1 MSDIPTIA
9 YGRVLAPRSF
19 VEERLRVLADK
30 AGGRASLQRILTR
43 CDAAPR
49 RALELAIRRSRFE
62 NILASV
68 GESLVGIAVLVGAFW
83 LLDGR
88 SAAPGD
94 LALEL
99 YTPACAALALHI
111 WIQRSLSLSWYE
123 SRLRPALERAAKAEA
138 IAAALSFYREVTAR
152 MTLSGTILYP
162 LTTALTLALVAA
174 TPTAWMVILPTSV
187 LAGWMV
193 NRVLFYTRLLHADPS
208 RWFDAFGL
216 ELSAEDELA
225 FREARRGTGA
235 WRRIWARVEA
245 RGYAD
250 LSRFEVYILAQCA
263 CGLIA
268 AIALLVA
275 LVLVEPWWQR
285 LMITVPLVLGLSAV
299 SCSYFM
305 RFAFVN
311 RRAGRS
317 HEPAPLPA
325 SAGLSQDLDVL
336 ARHTID
342 ARSRAFR
349 RAMP

>member
-1 MSDIPTIA
+1 MSDLPTIA
-9 YGRVLAPRSF
+9 CGRVLAPRSF
-19 VEERLRVLADK
+19 VEERLRALA
-30 AGGRASLQRILTR
+30 R
-43 CDAAPR
+43 CDATPR

-94 LALEL
+94 LTLQL

-123 SRLRPALERAAKAEA
+123 SRFRPALERAAKAEA
-138 IAAALSFYREVTAR
+138 IAGALSFYREVAAR

-162 LTTALTLALVAA
+162 LTTAITLAVVNANL
-174 TPTAWMVILPTSV
+174 TAWLVILPTSV

-208 RWFDAFGL
+208 RWFDAFML

-225 FREARRGTGA
+225 IREARRGAGA
-235 WRRIWARVEA
+235 SRRIWARVEA

-250 LSRFEVYILAQCA
+250 VSRFEVYILAQCA

-275 LVLVEPWWQR
+275 LVLVEPLWQR

-311 RRAGRS
+311 RRAARS
-317 HEPAPLPA
+317 PAPTPLPA
-325 SAGLSQDLDVL
+325 SEGLTYELDVL
-336 ARHTID
+336 TRNSID